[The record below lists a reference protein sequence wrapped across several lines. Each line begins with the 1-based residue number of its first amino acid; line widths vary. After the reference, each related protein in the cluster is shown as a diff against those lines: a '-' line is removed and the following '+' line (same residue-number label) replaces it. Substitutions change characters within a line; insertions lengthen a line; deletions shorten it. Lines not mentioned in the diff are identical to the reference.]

1 MRKAQKEDGVIAY
14 IASMINKQKQMNND
28 SPSLSF
34 FPLSFQDDSIEWI
47 MPHSKC
53 IFLPQ

>member
-34 FPLSFQDDSIEWI
+34 FPLSFKDDSIEWI